1 MNEIYSLGD
10 SNCNAA
16 ADHSY
21 INSKQAC
28 RNLRK
33 YNFYILT
40 ICVLSQLFIDASIE
54 NIISVLTVFFAS
66 LITLSMVM
74 RVDVVRLAPLP
85 ALIVAGFNM
94 STMSGAL
101 VVQTFYLKPLV
112 YNLAV
117 PEYTFP
123 ALVLFQSSLL
133 LALFFFTKASLF
145 LNISKAVNSNFFM
158 PLGMLKAPF
167 PLQIWI
173 MGIFGLIAIR
183 ISTDFNQSVVYGD
196 VGGKLISGFNYLAF
210 APFLL
215 PALPLIFPN
224 NSKYLFIRSNYK
236 FLLPYFAAV
245 IVVGI
250 SANTRGGFAGPI
262 ANLGLLL
269 VMLFLLGQLVVT
281 KMIRR
286 WLMAGA
292 VLIMLA
298 SSIISDLAVAMVV
311 VRGEREQSTATELVA
326 KTFHAFQSKKE
337 LDAYVKFQ
345 KEITGTGDYEENY
358 ISNPFLARLIVTKF
372 TDNMLSLSVVRD
384 GRRSD
389 AIWEMTEKPL
399 IAMLPTPVLRFFGS
413 RLNKED
419 VRYSMGDALYAAQN
433 GIGMGTYKLG
443 SSVAHGLA
451 LMGLLSFIVVIP
463 IFLVVFIAVQSLTLL
478 KNNMVV
484 ISPVIL
490 LQLISL
496 YYISIDDS
504 FFGPIVFFMRT
515 LPQTIFIYILAF
527 QFSLLLVYLANFFG
541 NPQKNMARY

>member
-1 MNEIYSLGD
+1 
-10 SNCNAA
+10 
-16 ADHSY
+16 
-21 INSKQAC
+21 
-28 RNLRK
+28 
-33 YNFYILT
+33 
-40 ICVLSQLFIDASIE
+40 
-54 NIISVLTVFFAS
+54 
-66 LITLSMVM
+66 
-74 RVDVVRLAPLP
+74 
-85 ALIVAGFNM
+85 
-94 STMSGAL
+94 
-101 VVQTFYLKPLV
+101 
-112 YNLAV
+112 
-117 PEYTFP
+117 
-123 ALVLFQSSLL
+123 
-133 LALFFFTKASLF
+133 
-145 LNISKAVNSNFFM
+145 M

-311 VRGEREQSTATELVA
+311 VRGEREQSTATELVT

-358 ISNPFLARLIVTKF
+358 I
-372 TDNMLSLSVVRD
+372 
-384 GRRSD
+384 
-389 AIWEMTEKPL
+389 
-399 IAMLPTPVLRFFGS
+399 
-413 RLNKED
+413 
-419 VRYSMGDALYAAQN
+419 
-433 GIGMGTYKLG
+433 
-443 SSVAHGLA
+443 
-451 LMGLLSFIVVIP
+451 
-463 IFLVVFIAVQSLTLL
+463 
-478 KNNMVV
+478 
-484 ISPVIL
+484 
-490 LQLISL
+490 
-496 YYISIDDS
+496 
-504 FFGPIVFFMRT
+504 
-515 LPQTIFIYILAF
+515 
-527 QFSLLLVYLANFFG
+527 
-541 NPQKNMARY
+541 